1 MWVLLL
7 IAIALAIYLI
17 YVVFHPEQ
25 F

>member
-7 IAIALAIYLI
+7 IAIVLAIYLI